1 LPRVRNVQRRVVQL
15 AFARPFSYSA
25 RSSRGFTLIELL
37 VVVFIIGVIA
47 YAAQL
52 SVNVLGRDSQV
63 EDEARRL
70 WAVLRQTREEAEL
83 QGINIGAY
91 FAAEEYEFLR
101 LDVLNN
107 VWVPISGDR
116 LHASRKLPDDLRFRI
131 WLDGREIV
139 LKPQLPEREDEEKRE
154 LTEEERKEAELPRA
168 LRTVKP
174 EDIKRTQQ
182 HPPQVVVLSS
192 GEVMPFELHI
202 ERERQPALWR
212 LVATAENDLRVEQRA
227 KSSENWTIIE
237 QTNPPP
243 DEQEAKANA
252 RR

>member
-1 LPRVRNVQRRVVQL
+1 VRNVQRRVVHSTFIRL
-15 AFARPFSYSA
+15 FPSAARTP
-25 RSSRGFTLIELL
+25 RGFTLIELL

-47 YAAQL
+47 YVAQL
-52 SVNVLGRDSQV
+52 SVNVLGRDSQI

-83 QGINIGAY
+83 QGLNIGVY
-91 FAAEEYEFLR
+91 FAAEDYEFLR
-101 LDVLNN
+101 LDALNN
-107 VWVPISGDR
+107 VWVPISGDK
-116 LHASRKLPDDLRFRI
+116 LHAARRLPEDLRFRL

-154 LTEEERKEAELPRA
+154 PTDEERKEAELPRA
-168 LRTVKP
+168 LRTVRP

-182 HPPQVVVLSS
+182 HPPQVVVLAS
-192 GEVMPFELHI
+192 GEIMPFELHI

-212 LVATAENDLRVEQRA
+212 LVATPANDLRVEQRG
-227 KSSENWTIIE
+227 KSSEDWTIIE

-243 DEQEAKANA
+243 DEREANANA